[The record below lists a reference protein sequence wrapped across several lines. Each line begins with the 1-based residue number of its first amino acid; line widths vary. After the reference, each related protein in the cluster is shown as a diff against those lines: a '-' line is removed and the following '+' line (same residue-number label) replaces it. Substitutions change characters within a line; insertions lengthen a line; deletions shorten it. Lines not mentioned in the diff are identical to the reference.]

1 MSRMATAEYI
11 GAKRRAYL
19 AAPKD
24 KRRSL
29 LSEVCETTGYEKK
42 YANKL
47 LLGHRKFRERKGRG
61 KTYNDDVAKV
71 LQSIWEADQKRI
83 RRVRIR
89 RVRAY

>member
-29 LSEVCETTGYEKK
+29 LSEVCETNGYEKK
-42 YANKL
+42 YGCSAKSGTGIAVCGMEL
-47 LLGHRKFRERKGRG
+47 LR
-61 KTYNDDVAKV
+61 DA
-71 LQSIWEADQKRI
+71 A
-83 RRVRIR
+83 
-89 RVRAY
+89 